1 MTEKSKFWKSSFFTN
16 RVLKVIVLVLTCAL
30 AFAALV
36 GPDLL
41 NQQTQ
46 MVAIGVVAP
55 QEILAPYSVTF
66 ESRVYTDIARE
77 NAAAEVPAVYL
88 PPDPNIARSQL
99 EKLENALYF
108 ISTVRSD
115 TYASETQKIQDL
127 KALPDL
133 QMSDEDY
140 LSLLELEEADWQ
152 AIRSEASRVLEIVLR
167 DSIRNNQL
175 GTVRNNLPAIIDF
188 SFKSDQTKLI
198 IALTSSYIVPT
209 SLFSEEQTQFSRD
222 QARSAVVPITRQI
235 IAGEVIVRRGEVV
248 NAADLE
254 ALNTFGLGEP
264 TDQTSLIISSL
275 AIIFVAVVLV
285 LIFYQRNRKQI
296 FSELNSLTLVAFS
309 LLLFLVLAK
318 FFIMD
323 HTILPYLFPLA
334 AFGLTLS
341 IVFNLEFGIFMTM
354 ILVAFT
360 VHGHP
365 RGNELSLYYL
375 LPAVA
380 GMLVIGKA
388 RRISAFFATSLVISV
403 VSAAVVVAFRFG
415 DGFTDWIGLMTLL
428 GASFFNGFAS
438 GTLALLLQNIFAS
451 VLDVPTA
458 LQLMDISR
466 PDHPLLQQIL
476 TNAPGTYQHSLQVSN
491 LAEQAADAIG
501 ADRLL
506 VRVGTLYHDVGKVEN
521 PSFFIENQVRDK
533 INSHDDVDHKIT
545 SATIIKHVTDG
556 VALARKHR
564 LPSRVIDFIRE
575 HHGTGVTRYQYN
587 MAVSEA
593 EDPDSIDIA
602 DFTYPGPAPRSK
614 ETALVM
620 LADGTEA
627 RARSHSPRTDEE
639 IMAVVEDAINTTKD
653 SGQLDDTDLTLKD
666 LQIIKN
672 SFFNTLKQSYHPRI
686 KYPKLKPA
694 VEASSSEEVDE
705 EEQTS

>member
-1 MTEKSKFWKSSFFTN
+1 MAEQGTPRKSSFFTN
-16 RVLKVIVLVLTCAL
+16 RALKVILLVLTCAV
-30 AFAALV
+30 AYGALI

-46 MVAIGVVAP
+46 MVSIGEVAP

-77 NAAAEVPAVYL
+77 NAATEVPPVYL
-88 PPDPNIARSQL
+88 PSDPNIARSQL
-99 EKLENALYF
+99 EKLEDALYF

-167 DSIRNNQL
+167 ESIRNNQL

-248 NAADLE
+248 TAADLE
-254 ALNTFGLGEP
+254 ALNTYGLGEP
-264 TDQTSLIISSL
+264 TDQTSLLISSL
-275 AIIFVAVVLV
+275 AIIFVAAVLV
-285 LIFYQRNRKQI
+285 LIFYQRNRKKV
-296 FSELNSLTLVAFS
+296 FSQLSSLALIAFFF
-309 LLLFLVLAK
+309 LLFLILAK
-318 FFIMD
+318 FFVMD
-323 HTILPYLFPLA
+323 HTILPYLFPMA
-334 AFGLTLS
+334 ALGLTLS
-341 IVFNLEFGIFMTM
+341 IVFNLEFGFFMTL
-354 ILVAFT
+354 ILVALT

-365 RGNELSLYYL
+365 RGNELVLYFL

-388 RRISAFFATSLVISV
+388 RRVSAFFATSVVISFV
-403 VSAAVVVAFRFG
+403 ATAVITAFRFG
-415 DGFTDWIGLMTLL
+415 DGFTDWIGLLTLI

-438 GTLALLLQNIFAS
+438 GTLALLLQNVFAS

-466 PDHPLLQQIL
+466 PDHPLLQLIL

-506 VRVGTLYHDVGKVEN
+506 VRVGTLYHDAGKAEN

-545 SATIIKHVTDG
+545 SATVIKHVTDG
-556 VALARKHR
+556 VALAKKYR
-564 LPSRVIDFIRE
+564 LPSRIIDFIRE

-587 MAVSEA
+587 MAISEA
-593 EDPDSIDIA
+593 KDPDSIDIK
-602 DFTYPGPAPRSK
+602 DFTYPGPAPRSR

-639 IMAVVEDAINTTKD
+639 IMAVVEDAINTTKN
-653 SGQLDDTDLTLKD
+653 SGQLDNTDLTLKD
-666 LQIIKN
+666 LQTIKN
-672 SFFNTLKQSYHPRI
+672 SFYNTLKQSYHPRI
-686 KYPKLKPA
+686 KYPQAKSVTQPTLT
-694 VEASSSEEVDE
+694 E
-705 EEQTS
+705 EEGTT